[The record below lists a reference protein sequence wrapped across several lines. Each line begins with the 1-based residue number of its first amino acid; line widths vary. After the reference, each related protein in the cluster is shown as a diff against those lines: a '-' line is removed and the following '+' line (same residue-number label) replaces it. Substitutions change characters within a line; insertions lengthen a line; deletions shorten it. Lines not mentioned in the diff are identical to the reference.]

1 MVGKGTVK
9 SLSGLDEEI
18 RLSKEQRGKSRE
30 DVTTGG
36 SMKVL
41 VTGGAGFIGSHT
53 VDRLA
58 LEGHEVVVVDNL
70 STGKRRNV
78 NRSARFYKVDI
89 QSRRL
94 ERVFRN
100 ERPSVVMH
108 LAAQMDVRKSVEDP
122 IFDAQVNV
130 LGMLN
135 VIQQA
140 VKHGTRKV
148 IFSSSGGA
156 IYGEQE
162 VFPASET
169 HIMQPLSP
177 YGLSKLCG
185 EQYLAYYQRVGGTQV
200 VNLRYANV
208 YGPRQDPYGEAGV
221 VAIFIQKLLN
231 NEQAIINGNGRQ
243 TRDFIFV
250 DDVVEAN
257 LAAMGQ
263 DTQGTYNVGT
273 GMETSINDLFR
284 ILVEQIGSKCKEL
297 HGPAKKGEQMR
308 SVIDP
313 TKLRQELS
321 WEPRVELSE
330 GLKRTVCYFRERM
343 G

>member
-1 MVGKGTVK
+1 MGA
-9 SLSGLDEEI
+9 D
-18 RLSKEQRGKSRE
+18 
-30 DVTTGG
+30 
-36 SMKVL
+36 MKVL
-41 VTGGAGFIGSHT
+41 VTGGAGFIGSHV
-53 VDRLA
+53 VDRLI

-70 STGKRRNV
+70 STGKRRNI
-78 NRSARFYKVDI
+78 NRAARFYKTDI
-89 QSRRL
+89 QSWRL

-122 IFDAQVNV
+122 VFDAQVNV

-135 VIQQA
+135 VLEQA
-140 VKHGTRKV
+140 VKHGVRKI

-162 VFPASET
+162 MFPASET
-169 HIMQPLSP
+169 HITQPLSP

-185 EQYLAYYQRVGGTQV
+185 EQYLSYYQRIGGIQM

-208 YGPRQDPYGEAGV
+208 YGPRQDPHGEAGV

-243 TRDFIFV
+243 TRDFVFV

-257 LAAMGQ
+257 LAVMGQ
-263 DTQGTYNVGT
+263 EIQGTYNVGT

-284 ILVEQIGSKCKEL
+284 ILVEHTGSRCKEL
-297 HGPAKKGEQMR
+297 HGPAKKGEQAR
-308 SVIDP
+308 SVIDS
-313 TKLRQELS
+313 TKLRHDLS
-321 WEPRVELSE
+321 WEPRVELTE
-330 GLKRTVCYFRERM
+330 GLKRTVAYFCERM

>member
-1 MVGKGTVK
+1 
-9 SLSGLDEEI
+9 
-18 RLSKEQRGKSRE
+18 
-30 DVTTGG
+30 
-36 SMKVL
+36 MKVL
-41 VTGGAGFIGSHT
+41 VTGGAGFIGSQT
-53 VDRLA
+53 VDRLV

-70 STGKRRNV
+70 STGKRRNI
-78 NRSARFYKVDI
+78 NRAARFYKIDI
-89 QSRRL
+89 QNKRL

-122 IFDAQVNV
+122 ILDAQVNV
-130 LGMLN
+130 LGTLN
-135 VIQQA
+135 LLQQA
-140 VKHGTRKV
+140 VKYGARKV

-169 HIMQPLSP
+169 HVTQPLSP
-177 YGLSKLCG
+177 YGLSKFCG
-185 EQYLAYYQRVGGTQV
+185 EQYLSYYQRVGGIQV

-231 NEQAIINGNGRQ
+231 GEQAIINGNGRQ
-243 TRDFIFV
+243 TRDFVFV

-257 LAAMGQ
+257 LSVMGQ
-263 DTQGTYNVGT
+263 QIGGTYNVGT
-273 GMETSINDLFR
+273 GKETSINDLFR
-284 ILVEQIGSKCKEL
+284 ILVEQIGSTCKEL
-297 HGPAKKGEQMR
+297 HGPAKQGEQAR
-308 SVIDP
+308 SVIDS
-313 TKLRQELS
+313 TKLRHELS
-321 WEPRVELSE
+321 WEPRVELPE
-330 GLKRTVCYFRERM
+330 GLKRTVSYFRERM